1 MENSKSN
8 TMDMEKAVMRLF
20 QYASATNALFIN
32 GKPAIVVD
40 RFKPSS
46 IRSERNNKGANDE
59 N

>member
-40 RFKPSS
+40 RFKPSLN
-46 IRSERNNKGANDE
+46 RSEKNDKGGNR
-59 N
+59 